1 MPVQKHYLVYLASTA
16 QGMEL
21 ERYEVERMLARH
33 QMINVGFA
41 YCPEASAYDWDLVRS
56 QIEKADLFILL
67 LGDSYGP
74 MAPTGISFLHREF
87 VHAQTLGKPIVSFI
101 KNALPEKNLSEE
113 QRRLSGFHRVVA
125 QQSSYRLWHLRDE
138 LLSHVKSTLASQRLE
153 GGWLPESYAARSGA
167 ESRSDSPA
175 QSLASPASNL
185 SAKQRL
191 ARAKQVV
198 SLQIAAK
205 VYEAGN
211 LTREEVFLPVRLDQL
226 LQGVLHLLRNGASED
241 RLRSQLESV
250 IAKKVSNQL
259 LTRHPKAHAVDDVRI
274 SRGQFQQILNSWQ
287 SLGLVSGR
295 GDPGRSVWTVAE
307 AAGA

>member
-1 MPVQKHYLVYLASTA
+1 MPEQKHYLVYLASTA
-16 QGMEL
+16 EGMEL

-33 QMINVGFA
+33 NMVNIGFA
-41 YCPEASAYDWDLVRS
+41 YRPEASAYDWNLVRA
-56 QIEKADLFILL
+56 QIEKADLFVLL

-101 KNALPEKNLSEE
+101 KNTLPEKNLSEE
-113 QRRLSGFHRVVA
+113 QRRLSGFHRVVT

-138 LLSHVKSTLASQRLE
+138 LLSHIKNTLANQKLE
-153 GGWLPESYAARSGA
+153 GGWLPQSSSVAPKA
-167 ESRSDSPA
+167 ESNPKPSSQTSVA
-175 QSLASPASNL
+175 PASNL

-250 IAKKVSNQL
+250 ISKKVSNQL
-259 LTRHPKAHAVDDVRI
+259 LKRHPQAHAVDDVRI
-274 SRGQFQQILNSWQ
+274 SRGQFQQILKSWQ
-287 SLGLVSGR
+287 SLGLVNGR
-295 GDPGRSVWTVAE
+295 GEPGRSVWTVAE